1 MVSGMKLRTERQL
14 IKLAMIRRIAHHTRG
29 EARPLIPVQEKALSG
44 SATSVA
50 PRFRRNSDTS
60 TQATLKPSCSH
71 GLRKPEGRSRI
82 GLFLVSFVMSSESLA
97 LSEVEWVETSLTFS
111 AQGEEA
117 KTRTRD
123 SSTSVGMTRNR
134 PTGEQPVALKADP
147 RWEIAG

>member
-1 MVSGMKLRTERQL
+1 
-14 IKLAMIRRIAHHTRG
+14 MIRRIAHHTRS

-44 SATSVA
+44 SATCVA
-50 PRFRRNSDTS
+50 PRLRRNSDTS

-82 GLFLVSFVMSSESLA
+82 GLFLVSFVMSSE
-97 LSEVEWVETSLTFS
+97 VETSLTFS

-123 SSTSVGMTRNR
+123 SSTSVRMTRNR

-147 RWEIAG
+147 RWEIAGEQG

>member
-1 MVSGMKLRTERQL
+1 
-14 IKLAMIRRIAHHTRG
+14 MIRRIAHHTRG

-44 SATSVA
+44 SATCVA

-97 LSEVEWVETSLTFS
+97 LSEVEWVETSLTFQRARRGS
-111 AQGEEA
+111 ENKNQRFLHFG
-117 KTRTRD
+117 
-123 SSTSVGMTRNR
+123 RNDKR
-134 PTGEQPVALKADP
+134 PAY
-147 RWEIAG
+147 